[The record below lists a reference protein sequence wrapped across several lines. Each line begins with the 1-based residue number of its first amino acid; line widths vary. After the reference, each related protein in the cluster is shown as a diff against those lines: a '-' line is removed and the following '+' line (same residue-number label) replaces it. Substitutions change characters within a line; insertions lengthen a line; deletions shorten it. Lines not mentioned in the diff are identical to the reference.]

1 MKKQKN
7 IEEIKVILVGNSG
20 AGKTSLIN
28 VSIGEHLNLNE
39 QASLRASYVVKDI
52 KIYDE
57 TYKIC
62 LWDTMGQERFRSVT
76 KIFVKDS
83 NIVILTYD
91 ITNKKSFE
99 DLDFWYNTVE
109 EILGQDAIYAVVGNK
124 SDLFVKEKV
133 KEEQVKKYTES
144 KNMKYKLTTAKN
156 PLTFNSFLE
165 ELVMLYI
172 SKGVKK
178 KGTRNKKLTKTK
190 GDKVNDG
197 KCCK

>member
-109 EILGQDAIYAVVGNK
+109 EILTAEVPEVIKVVN
-124 SDLFVKEKV
+124 
-133 KEEQVKKYTES
+133 EE
-144 KNMKYKLTTAKN
+144 
-156 PLTFNSFLE
+156 
-165 ELVMLYI
+165 I
-172 SKGVKK
+172 
-178 KGTRNKKLTKTK
+178 
-190 GDKVNDG
+190 
-197 KCCK
+197 